1 MPSRQPPA
9 DGADLQRIGAAET
22 VYGSLSLSISQ
33 HTVPDRAAPRM
44 RGAPNFA
51 ERQEREGAPFFI

>member
-1 MPSRQPPA
+1 MSTN
-9 DGADLQRIGAAET
+9 GADLLRIGTPET